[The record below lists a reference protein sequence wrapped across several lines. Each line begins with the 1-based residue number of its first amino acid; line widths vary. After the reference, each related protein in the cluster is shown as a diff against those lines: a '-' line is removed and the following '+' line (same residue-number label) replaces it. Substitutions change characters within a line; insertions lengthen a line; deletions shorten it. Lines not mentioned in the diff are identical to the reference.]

1 MRKFPILPLIA
12 LLAAGLTTACENS
25 RPLTEAELPAA
36 SQRFLSEHFP
46 GVEISFA
53 KVDTEL
59 FDKEYKVVFVTGSK
73 VEFDRRGAWK
83 EIDCKYGEVPS
94 GIVPQPIRAY
104 VEKHFPGRRIA
115 CLERDRRDYEIEL
128 DNGFELISTTD
139 ASARPGIP
147 AWRVGAACGCIPGGA
162 GKPRSG
168 HSGRQGPYFRCGFR
182 GAVPP
187 GEPDARAGRM
197 CGTRSADRSA
207 AEAPVRFRAIK

>member
-94 GIVPQPIRAY
+94 GIVRGPEFRHGVSERRADT
-104 VEKHFPGRRIA
+104 FP
-115 CLERDRRDYEIEL
+115 
-128 DNGFELISTTD
+128 
-139 ASARPGIP
+139 
-147 AWRVGAACGCIPGGA
+147 AAPD
-162 GKPRSG
+162 RSG
-168 HSGRQGPYFRCGFR
+168 KAALRSSGTAGTVFPLRTSVRRPDVRDSVGGPVGRGGS
-182 GAVPP
+182 GAVSC
-187 GEPDARAGRM
+187 DKIAGFSD
-197 CGTRSADRSA
+197 TI
-207 AEAPVRFRAIK
+207 FRKLVYLCPKKGKCKT

>member
-83 EIDCKYGEVPS
+83 EIS
-94 GIVPQPIRAY
+94 R
-104 VEKHFPGRRIA
+104 
-115 CLERDRRDYEIEL
+115 
-128 DNGFELISTTD
+128 
-139 ASARPGIP
+139 
-147 AWRVGAACGCIPGGA
+147 GAA
-162 GKPRSG
+162 S
-168 HSGRQGPYFRCGFR
+168 
-182 GAVPP
+182 
-187 GEPDARAGRM
+187 RASSATAAT
-197 CGTRSADRSA
+197 TRSSWTTASS
-207 AEAPVRFRAIK
+207 

>member
-59 FDKEYKVVFVTGSK
+59 FDKEYKVVFVNGSK

-128 DNGFELISTTD
+128 DNGFELKFD
-139 ASARPGIP
+139 LD
-147 AWRVGAACGCIPGGA
+147 
-162 GKPRSG
+162 
-168 HSGRQGPYFRCGFR
+168 FRLVDF
-182 GAVPP
+182 
-187 GEPDARAGRM
+187 D
-197 CGTRSADRSA
+197 D
-207 AEAPVRFRAIK
+207 

>member
-83 EIDCKYGEVPS
+83 EIDCK
-94 GIVPQPIRAY
+94 
-104 VEKHFPGRRIA
+104 
-115 CLERDRRDYEIEL
+115 
-128 DNGFELISTTD
+128 
-139 ASARPGIP
+139 
-147 AWRVGAACGCIPGGA
+147 
-162 GKPRSG
+162 
-168 HSGRQGPYFRCGFR
+168 
-182 GAVPP
+182 
-187 GEPDARAGRM
+187 
-197 CGTRSADRSA
+197 
-207 AEAPVRFRAIK
+207 

>member
-59 FDKEYKVVFVTGSK
+59 FDKEYKVVFVTG
-73 VEFDRRGAWK
+73 
-83 EIDCKYGEVPS
+83 
-94 GIVPQPIRAY
+94 
-104 VEKHFPGRRIA
+104 IA

-128 DNGFELISTTD
+128 DNGFELKFD
-139 ASARPGIP
+139 LD
-147 AWRVGAACGCIPGGA
+147 
-162 GKPRSG
+162 
-168 HSGRQGPYFRCGFR
+168 FRLVDF
-182 GAVPP
+182 
-187 GEPDARAGRM
+187 D
-197 CGTRSADRSA
+197 D
-207 AEAPVRFRAIK
+207 